1 MSPSRS
7 MLSPAES
14 AAFAESFNR
23 IVANVETFIRG
34 KNTVVQLALTSLLA
48 QGHVLLEDVPGL
60 GKTSLARALGASLGL
75 SGSRIQFT
83 PDLLPSDVTGVT
95 VYHQN
100 SATFEF
106 HPGPIFSNIVLADE
120 INRASPKTQS
130 ALLEVMAERT
140 VTVDGDSRAVPTPFL
155 VIATQNPI
163 DMDGTF
169 PLPEAQ
175 LDRFLMRISMGYPD
189 SQSEVAILR
198 DAVDGHQLTDLSP
211 VATPGEVL
219 NLIDAAAR
227 VHVADSVL
235 AFVVALTDATRT
247 NPTIRLGASPRGG
260 LGLVNAARV
269 WAAADGRNYVT
280 PDDVVALIEP
290 VLTHRLVLTADA
302 TAEGVT
308 AGQALQEAV
317 AGVPIPQG

>member
-1 MSPSRS
+1 
-7 MLSPAES
+7 MLPPAD
-14 AAFAESFNR
+14 AATFADSFNR
-23 IVANVETFIRG
+23 IVANIETFIRG
-34 KNTVVQLALTSLLA
+34 KQPVIRLALTSLFA
-48 QGHVLLEDVPGL
+48 QGHLLVEDVPGL
-60 GKTSLARALGASLGL
+60 GKTSMARAIATSLSL

-100 SATFEF
+100 TATFEF
-106 HPGPIFSNIVLADE
+106 HPGPIFANIVLADE

-140 VTVDGDSRAVPTPFL
+140 VTVDGNSRRVERPFL

-189 SQSEVAILR
+189 AQAEQTILR
-198 DAVDGHQLTDLSP
+198 DAVDGHELTDLRP
-211 VATPGEVL
+211 VTTPGEVL
-219 NLIDAAAR
+219 NLIDLAGR

-235 AFVVALTDATRT
+235 AFVVALTEATR
-247 NPTIRLGASPRGG
+247 NDPTIRLGASPRGG
-260 LGLVNAARV
+260 LGLINAAQV
-269 WAAADGRNYVT
+269 WAAAAGRNYVS
-280 PDDVVALIEP
+280 PDDIVALVQP
-290 VLTHRLVLTADA
+290 VLTHRLVLSADA
-302 TAEGVT
+302 IAEGID
-308 AGQALQEAV
+308 ARDALRRAI
-317 AGVPIPQG
+317 ANVPIPQG